1 MNELLEQ
8 LKSKVGLDD
17 EQAGGALATVIEFIQ
32 DKLPAPIAAQLAGL
46 IGMGGGDDDAE
57 GGDAGGLG
65 DLADKAKDALGGMFG
80 GDK

>member
-46 IGMGGGDDDAE
+46 IGMGGGDEE